1 MYIATGSVRGGC
13 PGPGVMGEARARGA
27 GADGYGRRGEAGRVL
42 SALADTLQTLIDGP
56 GTPGERCAALEA
68 LLWLQVLLNLN
79 IIWTQGCHMCPE
91 FSAVH
96 GLLTCCQVLGLTGSA
111 LTSEAASAHCDKG
124 SNIHGLGCHAI
135 YRRKC
140 LAWLGVLCI

>member
-42 SALADTLQTLIDGP
+42 SAMADMLQTLIDGP

-68 LLWLQVLLNLN
+68 LLWLQVLLNLHYYLAR
-79 IIWTQGCHMCPE
+79 TGGCYMCSDIAFLWFVDMLP
-91 FSAVH
+91 
-96 GLLTCCQVLGLTGSA
+96 
-111 LTSEAASAHCDKG
+111 AAWSDW
-124 SNIHGLGCHAI
+124 S
-135 YRRKC
+135 
-140 LAWLGVLCI
+140 